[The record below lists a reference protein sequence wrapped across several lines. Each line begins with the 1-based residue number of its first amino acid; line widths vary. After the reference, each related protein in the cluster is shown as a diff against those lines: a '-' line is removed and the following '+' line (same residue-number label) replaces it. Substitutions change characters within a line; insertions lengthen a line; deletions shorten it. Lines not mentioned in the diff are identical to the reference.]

1 MKRKCNKVYC
11 DYKKKIK
18 KPIYAVAELM
28 PKEFTDEYFVETFKR
43 LYPNLWEDLDK
54 QYKYWHNV
62 GQNFSKPSRFV
73 LDASKVC
80 RKKIRNDSDRIILDL
95 EQIEKIEI
103 DIRKKSL
110 FKLKKRQEKVR
121 NNLYYVQEIEPV
133 YAKAFIRE
141 YFRTHDLHERLE
153 IIRELSK
160 FKSDEIVSFFYKV
173 NVCTRNFS
181 LKEESMR
188 YIQGL
193 DLPFYLRRK
202 KKGKKNFIDNEKVH
216 NECSPEILMHRL
228 RVDKLERLK
237 KFDMFISHNSKNE
250 DEVVQFYKI
259 LNSNGLVA
267 YVDWVNDKFDLK
279 RQWCNATTAE
289 IIKERIKQSQFFVI
303 YATEEILHS
312 QWCAWEVG
320 YAEALGKKICIY
332 LNGIEK
338 KGLPQF
344 YWSYPI
350 LDVSQKISITKD
362 GKQIDIK
369 HWLEGK

>member
-202 KKGKKNFIDNEKVH
+202 KKGKKNFIDNEKVY
-216 NECSPEILMHRL
+216 NECSPLVLMQRL

-250 DEVVQFYKI
+250 DEVA
-259 LNSNGLVA
+259 L
-267 YVDWVNDKFDLK
+267 
-279 RQWCNATTAE
+279 
-289 IIKERIKQSQFFVI
+289 FV
-303 YATEEILHS
+303 
-312 QWCAWEVG
+312 
-320 YAEALGKKICIY
+320 K
-332 LNGIEK
+332 
-338 KGLPQF
+338 
-344 YWSYPI
+344 
-350 LDVSQKISITKD
+350 LDVSKTLYFCCYTSSCFD
-362 GKQIDIK
+362 
-369 HWLEGK
+369 

>member
-95 EQIEKIEI
+95 EQIEKIET
-103 DIRKKSL
+103 DIREKSL

-202 KKGKKNFIDNEKVH
+202 KKGKKNFIDNEKVY
-216 NECSPEILMHRL
+216 NECSPLVLMQRL